1 MSLAA
6 NLPLL
11 TRAGSNDVLVW
22 ERNGPL
28 RATEVFERAATLSR
42 ALPPCQYV
50 VNLCDRRGAFLVGF
64 VAALQRGATTLLPS
78 SRSAASL
85 AELARQYPDRVTLD
99 DSGFDAEIEAP
110 TGVARPAS
118 TLEADPVA
126 AIVFTS
132 GSTGTPQG
140 HAKRWSSMLAIAE
153 HTREQLLE
161 TVGPCNLVATV
172 PAQHMYGLETGIL
185 LCLAGGCAVNDERP
199 FFPRDIAEELE
210 RLPPPRVLVTT
221 PAHLRACVS
230 ARAEL
235 PSLALVIS
243 ATAPLPDELAADA
256 EALWHAPVHEIY
268 GCTEA
273 GSLATRRTLDGDLW
287 HPFRGTRIE
296 VANEQALFHAEYLPG
311 PVLLQDMIEV
321 IADGSFRLVGR
332 SGDLV
337 KIAGKRASLADLTWQ
352 LLAIRGVTDAVIFMP
367 EDDGRCAALVVAPA
381 LTREQVLLALAA
393 RIDPAF
399 LPRPLLLVTRLP
411 RNEAGKLPHEAL
423 LTALG
428 ASGD

>member
-1 MSLAA
+1 MTLAA

-11 TRAGSNDVLVW
+11 TRAGGNDVLVW
-22 ERNGPL
+22 QRNGPL
-28 RATEVFERAATLSR
+28 RATEVVERAAALSR
-42 ALPPCQYV
+42 ALPPCQYL
-50 VNLCDRRGAFLVGF
+50 VNLCDRRSAFLIGF

-85 AELARQYPDRVTLD
+85 AELARQYPDSITVT
-99 DSGFDAEIEAP
+99 DSAFDAHIEEQV
-110 TGVARPAS
+110 GVAR
-118 TLEADPVA
+118 LEPRLAEDPVA
-126 AIVFTS
+126 AIAFTS

-153 HTREQLLE
+153 RTRERLLE
-161 TVGPCNLVATV
+161 AVGPCNLVATV

-185 LCLAGGCAVNDERP
+185 LCMAGGCAVNDERP

-210 RLPPPRVLVTT
+210 RVPAPRVLVTT
-221 PAHLRACVS
+221 PAHLRACVT

-243 ATAPLPDELAADA
+243 ATAPLPEGLAADA

-273 GSLATRRTLDGDLW
+273 GSLATRRTLNGDLW

-296 VANEQALFHAEYLPG
+296 VVNEQATFHAEYLPAA
-311 PVLLQDMIEV
+311 VLLQDIIEV
-321 IADGSFRLVGR
+321 ASDGTFRLVGR

-337 KIAGKRASLADLTWQ
+337 KIAGKRASLAELTWQ
-352 LLAIRGVTDAVIFMP
+352 LLGIKGVTDAVIFMP
-367 EDDGRCAALVVAPA
+367 QDDGRCAALVVAPA

-399 LPRPLLLVTRLP
+399 LPRPLKLVTRLP
-411 RNEAGKLPHEAL
+411 RSEAGKLPHAAL
-423 LTALG
+423 LAALG